1 MVKILRFTEYLTEST
16 NDTNNIVNVVLH
28 RLEDSILDL
37 LLKYESA
44 YQKQFEREMSEYDKE
59 LARLTIIFDMVRAIE
74 AYTQPT
80 DTLVDVRSYTS
91 VKGNLEIA
99 AQIQRNDQV
108 FNFTTEVIYAGGYNI
123 QRLHYR
129 YITKTD
135 LPKTNNTKVGNAY
148 QEKIKKL
155 SKLEKLNKEI
165 LSLENLIQTLQQTV
179 ELNKAKT
186 EAQIWQEIKAEKRI
200 YNYFEWPT
208 WSEIIKR
215 GADKNY
221 DDEEDFNTRKKQA
234 EIDNVVFW
242 KTKNIKWKEDQ
253 ILAHQ
258 RQINKT
264 KKKLESLI

>member
-1 MVKILRFTEYLTEST
+1 MVKVLRFTEYLTESI
-16 NDTNNIVNVVLH
+16 NDTTNIVNVVLH

-37 LLKYESA
+37 LLKYEAA
-44 YQKQFEREMSEYDKE
+44 YQKQFEREMSEYDRE
-59 LARLTIIFDMVRAIE
+59 LARLTIIFDMIRAIE
-74 AYTQPT
+74 IYTQPT

-91 VKGNLEIA
+91 AKGNLEIS
-99 AQIQRNDQV
+99 AQIQRDSQV
-108 FNFTTEVIYAGGYNI
+108 YNFVTEVIYAGGYNI

-135 LPKTNNTKVGNAY
+135 LPKTNNTKVGDAY

-155 SKLEKLNKEI
+155 SKLEKLNNEI
-165 LSLENLIQTLQQTV
+165 LSLENQIQTLQQTV

-186 EAQIWQEIKAEKRI
+186 EAQIWQEIKTEKD
-200 YNYFEWPT
+200 YYEWPT

-221 DDEEDFNTRKKQA
+221 NDEEDFITREKQDKSA
-234 EIDNVVFW
+234 RIDFW
-242 KTKNIKWKEDQ
+242 KRKNIKWKEDQ
-253 ILAHQ
+253 ILAYQ
-258 RQINKT
+258 KQIVKA